1 MKNSTE
7 GGNPPALAR
16 WAGAAAVIL
25 AASLTGCDRDE
36 IKVYRVAKE
45 TTAPMETSM
54 PAGHPEVSGALPP
67 APAKPQWTL
76 PANWQEIAPST
87 MRVASFAVTGSAG
100 QTAEVG
106 IIPLPTTGEEIAL
119 VNMWREQ
126 MRLPEIA
133 VTDAGAKGSPIVVGA
148 GTGELFEMASEVPL
162 IGGTNRAR
170 ILVAMT
176 TRAGMSWF
184 FKMTG
189 EDLFV
194 AGQKASFTEFLKS
207 ISFPEASA
215 APAAVASAPTVEPAN
230 PNPGLPQWTAP
241 ADWKSQPPGQMV
253 LASYAIAG
261 DAADKATVNI
271 SAFPG
276 DVGGLLANV
285 NRWRRQVGLG
295 EIAEADLE
303 KTMSVVETAGG
314 RAQLVDLSGANA
326 RVVGAIVPHAGQTW
340 FYKMTGSEKIV
351 SQQKEAFIKFVQT
364 VKY

>member
-1 MKNSTE
+1 MLFS
-7 GGNPPALAR
+7 GGSGVLAGIALL
-16 WAGAAAVIL
+16 VL
-25 AASLTGCDRDE
+25 CGCDRNE
-36 IKVYRVAKE
+36 IKVYSVAKNSA
-45 TTAPMETSM
+45 APRDATL
-54 PAGHPEVSGALPP
+54 PAGHPEMSGALPP
-67 APAKPQWTL
+67 APAKPHWTL
-76 PANWQEIAPST
+76 PANWQEIAPSA

-100 QTAEVG
+100 QMAEVG

-126 MRLPEIA
+126 MRLPQIA
-133 VTDAGAKGSPIVVGA
+133 VTDAGAKGKPIVIG
-148 GTGELFEMASEVPL
+148 GGMGGFFEMASEVPL
-162 IGGTNRAR
+162 IGGTNQAR
-170 ILVAMT
+170 ILVAMIA
-176 TRAGMSWF
+176 RGEMSWF

-215 APAAVASAPTVEPAN
+215 APADVASTPTVEPAN
-230 PNPGLPQWTAP
+230 PNPGMPQWTAP

-253 LASYAIAG
+253 LASYTAGG
-261 DAADKATVNI
+261 DAAGKATVSI

-303 KTMSVVETAGG
+303 KTVSAMETAGG
-314 RAQLVDLSGANA
+314 NARLVDLSGANT

-351 SQQKEAFIKFVQT
+351 GQQKEAFIQFVQT